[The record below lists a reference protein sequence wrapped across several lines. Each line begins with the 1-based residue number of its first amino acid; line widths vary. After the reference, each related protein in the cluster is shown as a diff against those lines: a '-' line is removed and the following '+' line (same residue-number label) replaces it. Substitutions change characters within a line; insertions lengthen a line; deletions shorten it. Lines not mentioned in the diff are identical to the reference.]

1 MCDLINYLIRVGDDC
16 VKLFESLEGLIV
28 VPETLV
34 NETQVIDS
42 LDAVSLDTDSLQEEF
57 LGAIVILVNEEAVTF
72 IDEGLRVVSIVL
84 DGKV

>member
-1 MCDLINYLIRVGDDC
+1 MCDLINYLIRVWNDS

-28 VPETLV
+28 VAETLV
-34 NETQVIDS
+34 NETQVIDG
-42 LDAVSLDTDSLQEEF
+42 LNAVSLDTDSLQEEF

-72 IDEGLRVVSIVL
+72 IDEGLRIVSIVL